1 MKQYFLRNITF
12 YYLWPFRLW
21 GHWEHAPCPH
31 TPLPRSRSAP
41 ILCEQPYLR
50 PPPRISAL
58 SHRYWVHVNL
68 PLYPL
73 QDEVG
78 SHNSTASA
86 ARRCWW
92 RLSEML
98 SIAYY
103 YNAIDITAIIVIIIS
118 IVSQKN
124 SRQCN
129 KGRSTITCTGWLKKS
144 KPLTQYNSLLFLSHP
159 VYTVNC
165 KKKSRHCVDSL

>member
-1 MKQYFLRNITF
+1 M
-12 YYLWPFRLW
+12 P
-21 GHWEHAPCPH
+21 P
-31 TPLPRSRSAP
+31 AP
-41 ILCEQPYLR
+41 IRPCHGVGRRLYCANSPISD

-103 YNAIDITAIIVIIIS
+103 YQRYNAIDITAIIVIIIS

-124 SRQCN
+124 SRQYN

-144 KPLTQYNSLLFLSHP
+144 KLLTQYNSLLFLSHP

-165 KKKSRHCVDSL
+165 KKISPLCG